1 MRSWR
6 LSNHRPKKENREK
19 LSAGSKDRVEMG
31 GWNLSIGIGAF
42 IKVDIYIGG
51 TKELRTC
58 ISGAKYEMKM

>member
-42 IKVDIYIGG
+42 IKVRYIYWGNEGVKDMYIRG
-51 TKELRTC
+51 K
-58 ISGAKYEMKM
+58 I

>member
-31 GWNLSIGIGAF
+31 GMEFKHWYRGVYQGRY
-42 IKVDIYIGG
+42 IYIWGNEG
-51 TKELRTC
+51 VKDMYIRGK
-58 ISGAKYEMKM
+58 I